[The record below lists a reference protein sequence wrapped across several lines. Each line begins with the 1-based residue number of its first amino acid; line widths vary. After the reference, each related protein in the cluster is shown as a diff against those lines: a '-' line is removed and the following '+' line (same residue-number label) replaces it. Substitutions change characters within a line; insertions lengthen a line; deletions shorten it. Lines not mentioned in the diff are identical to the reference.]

1 MLPSYAGFFAEFRD
15 LDAYVAS
22 LQGADIRYTMTR
34 PNGSVW
40 NVGRVLLPGG
50 IVIQSSAGGCGCIL
64 ESGTPDV
71 FVNLFLHRQGHFI
84 ALGKELDLASI
95 VFMPPGSESITQTYG
110 QYGCYSILIP
120 RQLFQVTDAL
130 RELGSDES
138 GRARTIR
145 SNSATGDSAR
155 PLLARLFSN
164 IAVNPE
170 ILLSPVS
177 LAEFRDELVDVLARE
192 YGQQPEA
199 RPARG
204 ERIPKVDV
212 TVISRA
218 VDAIEASSGPRM
230 TMTGLTD
237 MTGVPERSLRDGFN
251 RYLGVSPRQYMQL
264 RALHKAHSRLASGS
278 PEETTVARV
287 ATDLGIWDLGRFA
300 ARYRR
305 VFGELPSATLRRY

>member
-1 MLPSYAGFFAEFRD
+1 MLPGNAGFFAEFRD
-15 LDAYVAS
+15 LDAYIAS

-50 IVIQSSAGGCGCIL
+50 IVIQSSSGGCGCIL

-84 ALGKELDLASI
+84 ALGKELDLTSI

-110 QYGCYSILIP
+110 HYGCYSILIP

-138 GRARTIR
+138 GIARTIR
-145 SNSATGDSAR
+145 SNSARGDSAR
-155 PLLARLFSN
+155 PLLARFFSN
-164 IAVNPE
+164 IAANPE
-170 ILLSPVS
+170 ILRNPVS
-177 LAEFRDELVDVLARE
+177 LAEFQDELIDVLGRE
-192 YGQQPEA
+192 YRQQPEV
-199 RPARG
+199 RPARRG
-204 ERIPKVDV
+204 RISKVDV

-218 VDAIEASSGPRM
+218 VEVIEASGGPRM
-230 TMTGLTD
+230 TMTGLAE
-237 MTGVPERSLRDGFN
+237 MIGIPERSLREGFT
-251 RYLGVSPRQYMQL
+251 RYLGVSPIQYMQL
-264 RALHKAHSRLASGS
+264 RALHKAHSRLASGR

-287 ATDLGIWDLGRFA
+287 ATDLGMWDLGRFA

-305 VFGELPSATLRRY
+305 VFGELPSATLRRC